1 MKNFKKD
8 SAGGEA
14 AGQKREGKGS
24 EKNKLPI
31 TKPNAS
37 PARNRMNPTKPST
50 KQDEPSANTNLART
64 KHEPNA
70 NPAQTQHEP
79 SANPVRGILIS
90 DGKTLSLRPVS
101 QDVKN
106 AEKAQKVVYL

>member
-31 TKPNAS
+31 TK
-37 PARNRMNPTKPST
+37 
-50 KQDEPSANTNLART
+50 
-64 KHEPNA
+64 
-70 NPAQTQHEP
+70 P